1 MRPSTAATLFGCFA
15 LATAAAYAH
24 QTPPPPLRGMGAPS
38 HQRREDAGD
47 DYLPPKP
54 EPPREEAGGDLWQ
67 GPEPEPPPPPPPRVG
82 PQCHVWEYCWKLTI
96 PYTVY
101 FLLILGVGIIF
112 TFYCLNNWCCYEDP
126 ALQQGRYEKLKAER
140 RAREM
145 QEGLAEQAG
154 NAAASARRSANLPYS
169 SGGQARPYSS

>member
-1 MRPSTAATLFGCFA
+1 MRPSTAATLFGCIA
-15 LATAAAYAH
+15 LASAAAYAH
-24 QTPPPPLRGMGAPS
+24 QTTPPPLRGMGAPS
-38 HQRREDAGD
+38 HQRREDAG
-47 DYLPPKP
+47 LLAPKP

-82 PQCHVWEYCWKLTI
+82 SQCHVWEYCWKLTI
-96 PYTVY
+96 PDTFY
-101 FLLILGVGIIF
+101 FLVILGVGIIG

-126 ALQQGRYEKLKAER
+126 ALQQARYEKLKAER

-154 NAAASARRSANLPYS
+154 NAAASARRAANLPYS
-169 SGGQARPYSS
+169 EGGQARPYSS